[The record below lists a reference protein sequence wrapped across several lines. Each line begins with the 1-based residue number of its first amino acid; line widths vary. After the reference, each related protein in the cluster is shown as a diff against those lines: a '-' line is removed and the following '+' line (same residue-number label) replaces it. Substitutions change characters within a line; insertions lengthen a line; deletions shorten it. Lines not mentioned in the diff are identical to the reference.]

1 MGREGASGGGVMAVW
16 RRRWMRQFADLFADS
31 PLRRIRFRRFYIGST
46 GTALGYTMQGTL
58 AAWLMTTLTPSVLM
72 VALVQTAGTLPS
84 LLFGFVA
91 GALADIVDRR
101 RVVLAA
107 QALLLVST
115 LVLGLATWFGLVGPV
130 GVLLLSF
137 TVGAGFA
144 FYIPAQQAL
153 LNDLVPRDDLPRAVS
168 LIAVSFNAARSVG
181 PALAGAIAALIGL
194 GSALVV
200 SAACFAAMLLALRGW
215 RGTRGHHVGIPE
227 TIISGIRTGLRY
239 TRHSPPLRAL
249 VIRNLAFS
257 SCASALWAL
266 FPVIARD
273 QLQLG
278 ASGFGVLLS
287 CFGAGAI
294 VGALLMPRHLRKVSL
309 NTVITGGV
317 VLWALATAAIAV
329 VPYVAAA
336 VIGAFA
342 AGAAW
347 VSVHASL
354 SAGTQSSA
362 PGWVRARAVSMSW
375 VSLQASLAIG
385 SLFWGII
392 AVASGT
398 RVALFVSA
406 LIALL
411 LLLLFRK
418 VRVTMGGEADVKT
431 GVHMPELT
439 LAGEP
444 MPDDGPVIIQLAYR
458 IAPEKRDAF
467 LEAIHRNEWIRRRN
481 GASGWLVFRD
491 LEDDGRFVERFVID
505 SWAEYLRLRARMTVA
520 ERALQAEVVKMQ
532 REGEPVRI
540 SRFIRVGPADPDAE
554 DDPLRE

>member
-1 MGREGASGGGVMAVW
+1 MGEREAARGGGEARW
-16 RRRWMRQFADLFADS
+16 RRRVVRLFADS
-31 PLRRIRFRRFYIGST
+31 PLRRIRFRRFYAGST

-107 QALLLVST
+107 QWLLLGST
-115 LVLGLATWFGLVGPV
+115 ALLGLATWFGFANPAA
-130 GVLLLSF
+130 VLALSF
-137 TVGAGFA
+137 AIGAGFA

-153 LNDLVPRDDLPRAVS
+153 LNDLVPREDLPPAVS
-168 LIAVSFNAARSVG
+168 LVAVSFNAARSAG
-181 PALAGAIAALIGL
+181 PAIAGAIAGLIGL
-194 GSALVV
+194 GSALVA
-200 SAACFAAMLLALRGW
+200 SAACFLAMILALRGW
-215 RGTRGHHVGIPE
+215 RGARHTASGIPE
-227 TIISGIRTGLRY
+227 TIISGIRSGLRY
-239 TRHSPPLRAL
+239 ARHSPPLRAL
-249 VIRNLAFS
+249 IIRNLSFS

-278 ASGFGVLLS
+278 AGGFGMLLS

-294 VGALLMPRHLRKVSL
+294 VGALWMPRHLRRVSL
-309 NTVITGGV
+309 NTIISGGV
-317 VLWALATAAIAV
+317 LLWAASTALIAA
-329 VPYVAAA
+329 VPFVAAA
-336 VIGAFA
+336 VIGAFG

-385 SLFWGII
+385 SLVWGVI
-392 AVASGT
+392 AAASGT
-398 RVALFVSA
+398 RVALIVSA
-406 LIALL
+406 VISLL
-411 LLLLFRK
+411 LLSLFRRVK
-418 VRVTMGGEADVKT
+418 VTMGGEADVKT

-458 IAPEKRDAF
+458 IAPADRDAF
-467 LEAIHRNEWIRRRN
+467 LAAIHRIEPIRRRN
-481 GASGWLVFRD
+481 GASRWLVFRD
-491 LEDDGRFVERFVID
+491 LEDEERYVERFVIE
-505 SWAEYLRLRARMTVA
+505 SWAEYTRLRTRVTVA
-520 ERALQAEVVKMQ
+520 ERELQDQVMLLQ
-532 REGEPVRI
+532 RDGEPVRI
-540 SRFIRVGPADPDAE
+540 SRFIRVGLPDADE
-554 DDPLRE
+554 DEDPLRS